1 MPIFLKIPSFVIMI
15 PFSGDDAV
23 EVVVA
28 WKDAYAAELL
38 TDSYGLDRSLFET
51 LHIRARDYFRN
62 RKRQTG
68 NIDLRPDLTSY
79 IGFIRWAISEK
90 FRSFIYCPP
99 IQLNNFLRIFSN
111 KSYMLQ
117 YVNAVYD
124 PEPPKYDCPPIQLN
138 NDCFYSCPC
147 HSKIVLSK

>member
-1 MPIFLKIPSFVIMI
+1 MLVLKFCCCLKGRVRRRVVDRLLRPRQIPLR
-15 PFSGDDAV
+15 DASHPG
-23 EVVVA
+23 
-28 WKDAYAAELL
+28 K
-38 TDSYGLDRSLFET
+38 RLFPQPEK
-51 LHIRARDYFRN
+51 AN
-62 RKRQTG
+62 RKYRFEAG
-68 NIDLRPDLTSY
+68 FDLLHRVHSVSNQ
-79 IGFIRWAISEK
+79 RK

-138 NDCFYSCPC
+138 NDCFYSFPC